1 MNIQEIKMVDPIH
14 TVLYVD
20 DEEPIIASV
29 KRLFRKEKFNLLTAS
44 SGEQGLEILKNNKVH
59 LVISDQRM
67 PQMSGT
73 EFLTRVKTNYPDTM
87 RILLTGYTE
96 INSIQEAIN
105 KGNIYKFLLKPWKGE
120 DLKAEVYKT
129 LEAYDLIQAGD
140 SGIPPIPPESNA
152 PENTDKNHEHP
163 DFSRTREIPP
173 QNIRLE
179 LASEIFWQ
187 MPVPVVLIGPDK
199 TILLANKKAQQI
211 VINDKKFIEGQSIL
225 NYFSKSN
232 VDKISALFT
241 SGKKITINRKINDR
255 AGIIQCYP
263 LTGKFS
269 DKGIILYFLP
279 DSSKAKTP

>member
-1 MNIQEIKMVDPIH
+1 MANPIH

-29 KRLFRKEKFNLLTAS
+29 KRLFRKEKFNLMTAS
-44 SGEQGLEILKNNKVH
+44 SGEQGLEILKNNKIH

-73 EFLTRVKTNYPDTM
+73 EFLTRVKANYPDTM

-140 SGIPPIPPESNA
+140 SGVLPVPCECHA
-152 PENTDKNHEHP
+152 PENTDKNPEQP
-163 DFSRTREIPP
+163 DLMQTKGIPP
-173 QNIRLE
+173 QNICLE
-179 LASEIFWQ
+179 LANEIFRQ
-187 MPVPVVLIGPDK
+187 MPIPVVFIGTDK
-199 TILLANKKAQQI
+199 TILLAGKKAQQI
-211 VINDKKFIEGQSIL
+211 VINNKKFVEGQSIL
-225 NYFSKSN
+225 NYFSKRN
-232 VDKISALFT
+232 ADKISALFT
-241 SGKKITINRKINDR
+241 SGKKITINQKINNRDSM
-255 AGIIQCYP
+255 IQCYP

-269 DKGIILYFLP
+269 GKGIILYFLP
-279 DSSKAKTP
+279 DLSITGTP